1 MAGVTSV
8 RPWVESLRPKPHSAL
23 RIKLISAP
31 CLAVPQCGVPRLWLA
46 AQRRFTPYRV
56 ALTSIRGLIP
66 LDNLSPRTTW
76 IRLVIVIKPS
86 YAIQMEMSLKARRPV
101 VSDLSNALAVRPG
114 EAAEVEL
121 KLLAPQGS
129 LEKLREMPV
138 IVQHARNRG
147 AFRRLETVYYD
158 TPERLLFQHGMSLR
172 VRRSGKHFI
181 QTLKLL
187 PNVGQPLA
195 RRQWEAPVDGV
206 TPDLARLPADE
217 VGDPVTTLTNDAL
230 VPVFLTKVRRH
241 ARQLDLPDA
250 SVEIVF
256 DEGTIEAGARQE
268 VLSEIE
274 LELKSGNAGVLF
286 DLGTQLLDAAPL
298 KVGTRSKAERGYAL
312 AFDVVQSAAK
322 AEPFSVTAEHVVD
335 DVIALLVG
343 SCWHHLLKNH
353 AVAEKGSDP
362 EGVHQM
368 RLALRRLRTICA
380 LFRRDIPSPSFQA
393 INSEARWLMQQL
405 GPARDWDVF
414 DETTVTRLV
423 TAAPDVDLGGLR
435 EAVEQQRKSRYGAL
449 QIVLADARCSRFLL
463 SLGHLVE
470 RRGWRNEIDSEA
482 LAVLSQP
489 MPTLADKI
497 LARSHRKA
505 LKRGA
510 HFRQLNVD
518 AQHDLRIDLKKLRYA
533 AEFFLPLYATHAP
546 AKRYVK
552 RLARLQASLGS
563 ARDIASTRILL
574 DAIRQDDQ
582 PALHLAI
589 GAVAGWQA
597 RDQMVVA
604 KMLRRRWRRF
614 KATPAFWG
622 R

>member
-1 MAGVTSV
+1 M
-8 RPWVESLRPKPHSAL
+8 EISLNLQQP
-23 RIKLISAP
+23 
-31 CLAVPQCGVPRLWLA
+31 
-46 AQRRFTPYRV
+46 
-56 ALTSIRGLIP
+56 ALTGSGI
-66 LDNLSPRTTW
+66 
-76 IRLVIVIKPS
+76 
-86 YAIQMEMSLKARRPV
+86 AI
-101 VSDLSNALAVRPG
+101 AVRPG
-114 EAAEVEL
+114 EQAEIEL
-121 KLLAPQGS
+121 KLLAPQGI
-129 LEKLREMPV
+129 LKKLREAPV

-147 AFRRLETVYYD
+147 AFHRLETVYYD

-187 PNVGQPLA
+187 PNMGQPLT
-195 RRQWEAPVDGV
+195 RRQWEAPVEGV
-206 TPDLARLPADE
+206 TPDLARLPANE
-217 VGDPVTTLTNDAL
+217 VGGPMTTITNDAL
-230 VPVFLTKVRRH
+230 VPVFTTKVRRH

-250 SVEIVF
+250 SIEIAF
-256 DEGTIEAGARQE
+256 DEGTIEAGGRQE
-268 VLSEIE
+268 ILSEIE

-298 KVGTRSKAERGYAL
+298 KVGTRSKAERGYDL
-312 AFDVVQSAAK
+312 AFDVVQPAAK
-322 AEPFSVTAEHVVD
+322 AELFGITAAHVVD

-353 AVAEKGSDP
+353 AVAEDGSDP

-380 LFRRDIPSPSFQA
+380 LFRRDIPSPAFQA
-393 INSEARWLMQQL
+393 VNSEARWLMQQL

-414 DETTVTRLV
+414 AETTIARLV
-423 TAAPDVDLGGLR
+423 TAAVDVDLGGLR
-435 EAVEQQRKSRYGAL
+435 EAVERQRKSSYAVL
-449 QIVLADARCSRFLL
+449 QTVLADPRCGRFLL

-482 LAVLSQP
+482 LAVLAQP
-489 MPTLADKI
+489 IPTLADKI
-497 LARSHRKA
+497 LARLHRKA
-505 LKRGA
+505 VKRGA
-510 HFRQLNVD
+510 HFRQLNID

-552 RLARLQASLGS
+552 RLAKVQASLGR
-563 ARDIASTRILL
+563 ARDIASSRILL
-574 DAIRQDDQ
+574 EAIRQDDQ
-582 PALHLAI
+582 PALRLAV

-597 RDQMVVA
+597 RDRIAVA
-604 KMLRRRWRRF
+604 NTLRKKWRRF
-614 KATPAFWG
+614 KSTPSFWG

>member
-1 MAGVTSV
+1 M
-8 RPWVESLRPKPHSAL
+8 EISLNARQP
-23 RIKLISAP
+23 
-31 CLAVPQCGVPRLWLA
+31 
-46 AQRRFTPYRV
+46 
-56 ALTSIRGLIP
+56 
-66 LDNLSPRTTW
+66 
-76 IRLVIVIKPS
+76 IVKDS
-86 YAIQMEMSLKARRPV
+86 GTAI
-101 VSDLSNALAVRPG
+101 AVRPG
-114 EAAEVEL
+114 EQAEIEL
-121 KLLAPQGS
+121 KLLAPHGT
-129 LEKLREMPV
+129 LEKLREAPV

-172 VRRSGKHFI
+172 VRRSGKQFV

-217 VGDPVTTLTNDAL
+217 VGDPVTTLPNDAL
-230 VPVFLTKVRRH
+230 VPVFATKVRRH

-250 SVEIVF
+250 SVEIAF

-298 KVGTRSKAERGYAL
+298 QLGTRGKAERGYAL
-312 AFDVVQSAAK
+312 AFDVVQPASK
-322 AEPFSVTAEHVVD
+322 AELFGITAKHVVD

-353 AVAEKGSDP
+353 TVAEEGSDP

-368 RLALRRLRTICA
+368 RVALRRLRTICA
-380 LFRRDIPSPSFQA
+380 LFRRDIPSPAFQA
-393 INSEARWLMQQL
+393 LNSEARWLMQQF
-405 GPARDWDVF
+405 GPAREWDVF
-414 DETTVTRLV
+414 ADTTVTRLV
-423 TAAPDVDLGGLR
+423 AAAPDVDLGGLR
-435 EAVEQQRKSRYGAL
+435 EAVERQRKSSYGAL
-449 QIVLADARCSRFLL
+449 QTVLADPRCSRFLL
-463 SLGHLVE
+463 SVGHLVE
-470 RRGWRNEIDSEA
+470 RRGWRNEIDSES
-482 LAVLSQP
+482 LAVLSEQIP
-489 MPTLADKI
+489 PLADKI
-497 LARSHRKA
+497 LSRLHRKA

-510 HFRQLNVD
+510 RFRRLNIG
-518 AQHDLRIDLKKLRYA
+518 AQHNLRIDLKKLRYA
-533 AEFFLPLYATHAP
+533 AEFLSPLYATHAP

-552 RLARLQASLGS
+552 RLAKLQASLGR

-597 RDQMVVA
+597 RNQIAVA
-604 KMLRRRWRRF
+604 KTLRKRWRRF

>member
-1 MAGVTSV
+1 M
-8 RPWVESLRPKPHSAL
+8 EISL
-23 RIKLISAP
+23 
-31 CLAVPQCGVPRLWLA
+31 
-46 AQRRFTPYRV
+46 
-56 ALTSIRGLIP
+56 
-66 LDNLSPRTTW
+66 N
-76 IRLVIVIKPS
+76 
-86 YAIQMEMSLKARRPV
+86 ARQPV
-101 VSDLSNALAVRPG
+101 VSEAGTAIAVRPD
-114 EAAEVEL
+114 EQAEIEL
-121 KLLAPQGS
+121 KLLAPQGA
-129 LEKLREMPV
+129 LEKLREVPV

-187 PNVGQPLA
+187 PNSGQPLV

-217 VGDPVTTLTNDAL
+217 VGDPVTTLTNEAL
-230 VPVFLTKVRRH
+230 MPVFATKVCRH

-256 DEGTIEAGARQE
+256 EEGTIEAGARQE

-274 LELKSGNAGVLF
+274 LELKSGNAGALF

-298 KVGTRSKAERGYAL
+298 QLGTRSKAERGYVL
-312 AFDVVQSAAK
+312 AFDVVQPASK
-322 AEPFSVTAEHVVD
+322 AELFSITAEQVVD

-353 AVAEKGSDP
+353 TVADEGSDP

-368 RLALRRLRTICA
+368 RVALRRLRTICA
-380 LFRRDIPSPSFQA
+380 LFRRDIPSPAFQA
-393 INSEARWLMQQL
+393 VNSEARWLMQQL
-405 GPARDWDVF
+405 GPAREWDVF
-414 DETTVTRLV
+414 AETTVARLI

-435 EAVEQQRKSRYGAL
+435 DAVEQQRKSSYRAL
-449 QIVLADARCSRFLL
+449 QTVLADPRCSRFLL

-497 LARSHRKA
+497 LTRLHRKA

-510 HFRQLNVD
+510 HFRRLNVD
-518 AQHDLRIDLKKLRYA
+518 AQHNLRIDLKKLRYA
-533 AEFFLPLYATHAP
+533 AEFFLPLYATPAP
-546 AKRYVK
+546 AKRYVR
-552 RLARLQASLGS
+552 RLARLQASLGR
-563 ARDIASTRILL
+563 ARDIATTHMLL

-597 RDQMVVA
+597 RDQMAVA
-604 KMLRRRWRRF
+604 KTLRNRWRRF
-614 KATPAFWG
+614 RATPAFWAG
-622 R
+622 EFVSCTM

>member
-1 MAGVTSV
+1 M
-8 RPWVESLRPKPHSAL
+8 EISL
-23 RIKLISAP
+23 
-31 CLAVPQCGVPRLWLA
+31 
-46 AQRRFTPYRV
+46 
-56 ALTSIRGLIP
+56 
-66 LDNLSPRTTW
+66 N
-76 IRLVIVIKPS
+76 
-86 YAIQMEMSLKARRPV
+86 ARQPV
-101 VSDLSNALAVRPG
+101 VGDSGVAIAVRP
-114 EAAEVEL
+114 AEQAEIEL
-121 KLLAPQGS
+121 KLLAPPGA
-129 LEKLREMPV
+129 LEKLREVPV

-158 TPERLLFQHGMSLR
+158 TAERLLFQHGMSLR
-172 VRRSGKHFI
+172 VRHSGKHFI

-187 PNVGQPLA
+187 PNIGQPLT
-195 RRQWEAPVDGV
+195 RRQWEAPVDQI
-206 TPDLARLPADE
+206 TPDLARLPAE
-217 VGDPVTTLTNDAL
+217 VGDPVATLTNDAL
-230 VPVFLTKVRRH
+230 VPVFTTKVRRH

-250 SVEIVF
+250 SVEVAF
-256 DEGTIEAGARQE
+256 DEGTIEAGGRQE

-298 KVGTRSKAERGYAL
+298 QVGTRSKAERGYAL
-312 AFDVVQSAAK
+312 AFDVVQPAAK
-322 AEPFSVTAEHVVD
+322 AELVSITAEHVVD
-335 DVIALLVG
+335 DVIALLMG

-353 AVAEKGSDP
+353 MVAQEGTDP

-405 GPARDWDVF
+405 GPAREWDVF
-414 DETTVTRLV
+414 AETTVTRLV
-423 TAAPDVDLGGLR
+423 AAAPDIDLGGLR
-435 EAVEQQRKSRYGAL
+435 EAVERQRKSSYGAL
-449 QIVLADARCSRFLL
+449 QTVLADPRYSRFLL

-470 RRGWRNEIDSEA
+470 RRGWRDEIDSEA
-482 LAVLSQP
+482 LAVLSLP

-497 LARSHRKA
+497 LARLHRKA
-505 LKRGA
+505 LRRGA

-546 AKRYVK
+546 AKRYVR
-552 RLARLQASLGS
+552 RLARLQTSLGR
-563 ARDIASTRILL
+563 ARDIASTRVLL
-574 DAIRQDDQ
+574 DAIRQED
-582 PALHLAI
+582 PPSLHPAI

-597 RDQMVVA
+597 RDRIAVA
-604 KMLRRRWRRF
+604 KTLRKRWRRF